1 MKKIILLSFLFS
13 TIFFSN
19 KCYSQSDE
27 MKTNSVYDS
36 LLAQKYGAD
45 EYGMKVY
52 VMAFLKSGK
61 VKSATAE
68 ESNALQMEHLKNII
82 RLANEGKLL
91 LAGPFM
97 DNGDIRGIYVFDV
110 KTIEEAQELTATDPA
125 IKAGVLEMELH
136 LWYGSGG
143 LMELNKI
150 HNTIQ
155 KTSIVE

>member
-1 MKKIILLSFLFS
+1 MKKVFLLSFLVSIVLFS
-13 TIFFSN
+13 GES
-19 KCYSQSDE
+19 YSQTDE
-27 MKTNSVYDS
+27 MKTKSVYDS

-61 VKSATAE
+61 EKTASAE

-82 RLANEGKLL
+82 RLSNEGKLL

-110 KTIEEAQELTATDPA
+110 KTIEEAKELTSTDPA
-125 IKAGVLEMELH
+125 IKAGVLEMELR
-136 LWYGSGG
+136 LWYGSAAM
-143 LMELNKI
+143 MELNNL